1 MNTKLLTISIA
12 AYNVEKYIKDTL
24 MSIMNEEFINDLE
37 VFVIDDGGGD
47 GTITIAKEFEK
58 KYPQSVRVIHKQ
70 NGGYGSTVNYSIKN
84 ASGKFFK
91 LLDGDDWFDTEVL
104 EDFIKFLRKCESD
117 VVVLPYYRVTSKA
130 KTLELDIK
138 EVANIEH
145 PNDLLKING
154 WIGMHGLC
162 YKTLIL
168 KNSGM
173 ILPEHTPYTDT
184 IYSVVPFKDIQTVAT
199 YDRPLYCYRLGDS
212 GQSVSISSM
221 KKNFPKL
228 RKIADYLLCFC
239 SSQKENAN
247 YEYIVNYIAKNTN
260 VVERILMATGGS
272 KASFI
277 QFENHIKNT
286 NEDVFKEMSKNG
298 KMGILISALRR
309 VNYLGYSFVQKLVC
323 K

>member
-1 MNTKLLTISIA
+1 MKTKLLTISIA
-12 AYNVEKYIKDTL
+12 AYNVEKYIRNTL
-24 MSIMNEEFINDLE
+24 TSIMNENFIDDLE
-37 VFVIDDGGGD
+37 VLVIDDGGD
-47 GTITIAKEFEK
+47 DDTISIAKEFEE
-58 KYPQSVRVIHKQ
+58 KYPQSIRVIHKLS
-70 NGGYGSTVNYSIKN
+70 GGYGSTVNYSIKN

-117 VVVLPYYRVTSKA
+117 VVVLPYYRVTSKTQ
-130 KTLELDIK
+130 TLELDIK

-212 GQSVSISSM
+212 GQSVSMSSM
-221 KKNFPKL
+221 KKNLPKL
-228 RKIADYLLCFC
+228 IKIADYLLCFC
-239 SSQKENAN
+239 SSQKDNSN
-247 YEYIVNYIAKNTN
+247 YKYIVNYVAKNTN
-260 VVERILMATGGS
+260 VVERILMITGGS
-272 KASFI
+272 KESFI

-298 KMGILISALRR
+298 KMGILISVFRR
-309 VNYLGYSFVQKLVC
+309 VNYLGYRLVQRIVC
-323 K
+323 Q